1 MKKSRSDQLATG
13 TAVTWQQVLGDA
25 DTAVFRL
32 ADGRYLTVRPEKGA
46 EGYTVTSTLTP
57 AEADRLLSAPGVR
70 LVFSE
75 RAELSSG
82 AAESE
87 SARSAA
93 RPSLRVLR

>member
-1 MKKSRSDQLATG
+1 MKKSRKDQVATG
-13 TAVTWQQVLGDA
+13 AATTWKQALGGA

-32 ADGRYLTVRPEKGA
+32 ADGRYLTVRPGKGD
-46 EGYTVTSTLTP
+46 EGYTVTNTLTA

-70 LVFSE
+70 CVFSE
-75 RAELSSG
+75 RAELSSD
-82 AAESE
+82 AEESE